1 MGLARWKRAAV
12 LKVMP
17 EPDLGAWY
25 EATYPRLWS
34 WVRRVVGD
42 PAVASDI
49 AQEAFVRLLQ
59 AGRETLPEAE
69 RAPYLFTI
77 ARNLMH
83 DHWKRP
89 TRGDEALRE
98 EDMDNTAAAGTRD
111 DWASIDLERALAALT
126 VKERSIVWL
135 AYAEGWDHRTI
146 GRIVGVGERS
156 VKVLLFRARKNL
168 VRLLGGTS

>member
-1 MGLARWKRAAV
+1 MS
-12 LKVMP
+12 
-17 EPDLGAWY
+17 EEDLGAWY

-34 WVRRVVGD
+34 WLRRVVGD
-42 PAVASDI
+42 AGLASDI

-59 AGRETLPEAE
+59 AKRETLPDAE

-77 ARNLMH
+77 ARHLTH
-83 DHWKRP
+83 DHWKRRE
-89 TRGDEALRE
+89 RGDESLRR
-98 EDMDNTAAAGTRD
+98 EDMDLVAAPD
-111 DWASIDLERALAALT
+111 VQDVVASIDLERALAGLT
-126 VKERSIVWL
+126 VRERSIAWL

-146 GRIVGVGERS
+146 GRIVGVGEKS

>member
-1 MGLARWKRAAV
+1 
-12 LKVMP
+12 MP
-17 EPDLGAWY
+17 EADFGAWY

-42 PAVASDI
+42 PGAASDI

-59 AGRETLPEAE
+59 SERDSLPEAE

-77 ARNLMH
+77 ARNLMR
-83 DHWKRP
+83 DHWKRSA
-89 TRGDEALRE
+89 RVE
-98 EDMDNTAAAGTRD
+98 ESGSGEDLHSLVASATRD
-111 DWASIDLERALAALT
+111 VAVSIDLERALEALT
-126 VKERSIVWL
+126 PQERSIVWL

-146 GRIVGVGERS
+146 GRIVGVGEKS

-168 VRLLGGTS
+168 VQLLGGHRD